1 MIALTLATLF
11 AIVTLAAVI
20 TLADSWLRGRFAYRT
35 LRRERALVE
44 AGFVP
49 VVEAA
54 EVRLRSNTRYAPA
67 ATRPFA
73 QQLPLRHSALA
84 PVAA

>member
-11 AIVTLAAVI
+11 VIVALASAI
-20 TLADSWLRGRFAYRT
+20 TLADSWLRGLFAYRT
-35 LRRERALVE
+35 LRRERALMQ

-49 VVEAA
+49 MVEAT

-67 ATRPFA
+67 ATRPVA
-73 QQLPLRHSALA
+73 QQLPARLAALA